1 MVGYVLARVRN
12 CSYLSGEE
20 ERWKEGG
27 EGGESRAK
35 VDVEGVS
42 RPVVAGERAMHHGI
56 A

>member
-1 MVGYVLARVRN
+1 MGYVLARVRN
-12 CSYLSGEE
+12 CSYLSGKE

-27 EGGESRAK
+27 GERVVRAGEK
-35 VDVEGVS
+35 SMS

>member
-12 CSYLSGEE
+12 CSYLSGKE

-27 EGGESRAK
+27 EGERVVRAGEKSM
-35 VDVEGVS
+35 S